1 MWFIPKLYGYF
12 CSNLG
17 ICPVVT
23 HKPNIFVIIFQ
34 EFENI
39 YTCIQLYV
47 CIQIYIYIYIYA
59 YIYIY
64 FSDAFVFVVILI
76 KDMVF
81 PLCIFIVIHECL

>member
-1 MWFIPKLYGYF
+1 M
-12 CSNLG
+12 
-17 ICPVVT
+17 VT